1 MGTVEQKAAK
11 LLIQVYDEIAGS
23 ELRMWAIGIHDNFGL
38 EFNFHI
44 SGNK

>member
-23 ELRMWAIGIHDNFGL
+23 ELRMWAIGIHDKQENSFSDL
-38 EFNFHI
+38 
-44 SGNK
+44 